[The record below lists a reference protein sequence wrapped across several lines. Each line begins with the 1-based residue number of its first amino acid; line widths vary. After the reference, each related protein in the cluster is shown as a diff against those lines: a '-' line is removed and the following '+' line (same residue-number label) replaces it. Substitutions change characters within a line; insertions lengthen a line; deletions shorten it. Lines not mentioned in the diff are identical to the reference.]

1 VKVGWLYYGYSTVM
15 LTPEQINTIHRLHWS
30 EHWSVRKIARHV
42 HLARRTISQYLAT
55 PARRAARRQ
64 RASKLDPFKS
74 TIGEWLEQDPNASAM
89 VIAQR
94 LRPLGFTGGLSILK
108 DYLHAVR
115 TETAAKRAYVR
126 MEPGPGERF
135 EIDWGHFGALL
146 YQGHARKLYAF
157 CLVECHSRK
166 LFVEFTHSQSFETFV
181 RCHIHAFQFLGGIAR
196 ELWFDNLATAVAEH
210 DGNLVRFH
218 PRFLAFAREYSFLP
232 RACHVRA
239 AWEKGK
245 IERAVRYLRQNFWPL
260 RTFSDLTDVN
270 LQARHWLEQVANQ
283 RRHRETGET
292 PAARFQP
299 ETLRALPVIVP
310 DYRDTAEALVHKDL
324 RLSFDVNRYCVP
336 PRYVGRHLT
345 IKADA
350 SAVTIYD
357 QYQEIVSYA
366 RCWQRG
372 QTLGAERFQKELFTQ
387 LAAAQRSAEQQRLVR
402 WLGPASEAYLR
413 GLADTDR
420 SLTRQ
425 VRELLLLIREYGPD
439 AVAAAITQAHAAGA
453 FGAGYIANLLRQQR
467 MRRDVQPPLRFQ
479 NPQLNELATDP
490 LSLADYD
497 SFILRSKKDSDA
509 VCPKNRPAPRES
521 GRLRYSARDRSRRRC
536 GRPQLGMQFFT
547 GDQLASA
554 FNQSGQHSKGLAREP

>member
-1 VKVGWLYYGYSTVM
+1 
-15 LTPEQINTIHRLHWS
+15 
-30 EHWSVRKIARHV
+30 
-42 HLARRTISQYLAT
+42 
-55 PARRAARRQ
+55 
-64 RASKLDPFKS
+64 
-74 TIGEWLEQDPNASAM
+74 
-89 VIAQR
+89 
-94 LRPLGFTGGLSILK
+94 
-108 DYLHAVR
+108 
-115 TETAAKRAYVR
+115 

-181 RCHIHAFQFLGGIAR
+181 RCHIHAFQAMTGIAR
-196 ELWFDNLATAVAEH
+196 ELWYDNLATAVAEH
-210 DGNLVRFH
+210 EGNLVRFH

-245 IERAVRYLRQNFWPL
+245 IERAVGYLRQNFWPL
-260 RTFSDLTDVN
+260 RTFHDLPDVN

-324 RLSFDVNRYCVP
+324 RLSFDGNRYCVP

-345 IKADA
+345 VKADA
-350 SAVTIYD
+350 SAVTLYD

-372 QTLGAERFQKELFTQ
+372 QTLGAERFQKELLAQF
-387 LAAAQRSAEQQRLVR
+387 AAAQRSAEQQRLVS
-402 WLGPASEAYLR
+402 WLGPASESYLR
-413 GLADTDR
+413 RLADTDR
-420 SLTRQ
+420 SLPRQ
-425 VRELLLLIREYGPD
+425 VRELLLLVREYGPQ
-439 AVAAAITQAHAAGA
+439 AVATAMTQAHAAGA
-453 FGAGYIANLLRQQR
+453 FGADYIANLLRQQR

-479 NPQLNELATDP
+479 NPQLNALATDP

-497 SFILRSKKDSDA
+497 SFILRSKKDSDDLTA
-509 VCPKNRPAPRES
+509 TETPATES
-521 GRLRYSARDRSRRRC
+521 GDDEPS
-536 GRPQLGMQFFT
+536 
-547 GDQLASA
+547 
-554 FNQSGQHSKGLAREP
+554 SGSDPD